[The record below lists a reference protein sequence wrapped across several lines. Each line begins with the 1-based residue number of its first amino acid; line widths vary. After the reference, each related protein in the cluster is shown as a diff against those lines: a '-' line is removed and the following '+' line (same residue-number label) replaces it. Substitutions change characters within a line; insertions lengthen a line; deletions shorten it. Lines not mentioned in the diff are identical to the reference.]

1 MEHYHPM
8 KSLASRD
15 IVARAIDNELKK
27 SGADSVFLDMT
38 HLDGAFV
45 RGRFPNIY
53 ERCLGL
59 GIDITRQPIPVVPAA
74 HYMCGGVKTDHD
86 GRTTIGGLFAIGE
99 CAFTGLHGANRLASN
114 SLLEGMVYSTRA
126 AEAVRDA
133 PRLRP
138 AVVAPWSSGD
148 ATDSNDAIVVTL
160 NWDEI
165 RRFMWSYLGIVR
177 SDKRIERARRRI
189 EILRDEI
196 HQYYIDFKITSDLI
210 ELRNLALVAHLII
223 ESARR
228 RKESRGLHATL
239 DYPGKLPEARHTEIQ
254 LTDGPRG

>member
-1 MEHYHPM
+1 
-8 KSLASRD
+8 
-15 IVARAIDNELKK
+15 
-27 SGADSVFLDMT
+27 MT
-38 HLDGAFV
+38 HLDAAFV
-45 RGRFPNIY
+45 RGRFPNIF

-86 GRTTIGGLFAIGE
+86 GRTTVAGLYAIGE

-114 SLLEGMVYSTRA
+114 SLLEGMVYSSRA
-126 AEAVRDA
+126 AAAVKDS
-133 PRLRP
+133 PRQRP

-160 NWDEI
+160 NWEEI

-177 SDKRIERARRRI
+177 SDKRIDRARHRI

-196 HQYYIDFKITSDLI
+196 REYYIDFKITSDLI

-228 RKESRGLHATL
+228 RKESRGLHSTL
-239 DYPGKLPEARHTEIQ
+239 DYPNKLPEARHTEVQ

>member
-15 IVARAIDNELKK
+15 IVARASDNELKK

-38 HLDGAFV
+38 GLDAAFV
-45 RGRFPNIY
+45 RARFPTIY

-74 HYMCGGVKTDHD
+74 HYMCGGVKTDLD
-86 GRTTIGGLFAIGE
+86 GRTTIRGLDAIGE

-126 AEAVRDA
+126 AAAVSGA

-165 RRFMWSYLGIVR
+165 RRFMWSYVGIVR
-177 SDKRIERARRRI
+177 SDKRLERARRRI

-196 HQYYIDFKITSDLI
+196 REYYIDFKVTADLV

-228 RKESRGLHATL
+228 RKESRGLHFTL
-239 DYPGKLPEARHTEIQ
+239 DYPHKDERFAHDTVLRRG
-254 LTDGPRG
+254 DGPP